1 MDRRTLIGVVGK
13 RTLYPVLIALCLG
26 SANPIQ
32 AQQNKPYRVGVIHEG
47 GSFKEVVDGL
57 RDGLRTQGFEEGKQF
72 ILDIRDVKGDPKAIV
87 EAARSL
93 ERENVDL
100 IYTIGTSVTTP
111 VKEATTAI
119 RIVFAV
125 GSDPVTAGFVD
136 SFAKP
141 GGRLTGVHYL
151 SGDLTAK
158 RLEILKAIL
167 PNLRKVVTYYHPSNK
182 FALRIVKTAREAA
195 RQLGVEIVERQVA
208 SVDELR
214 LTVRALKAQEADA
227 YFYIPDAMVLSQAT
241 YIIDTASAKKIP
253 TMFAEH
259 SLVAQGALAAYGVSY
274 HEVGRLSARHVQQVL
289 SGISPQTLSVESL
302 SRLGLTVNLKAARD
316 LGITIPQSVLFRA
329 DKVIE

>member
-13 RTLYPVLIALCLG
+13 RTLYPVLVALCLG
-26 SANPIQ
+26 SANSIQ
-32 AQQNKPYRVGVIHEG
+32 ARRSKPYRVGVIHEG

-100 IYTIGTSVTTP
+100 IYAIGTSVTTP
-111 VKEATTAI
+111 VKEATAAI
-119 RIVFAV
+119 KIVFAV

-158 RLEILKAIL
+158 RLEILKAML

-195 RQLGVEIVERQVA
+195 RQLGIEIVERQVA
-208 SVDELR
+208 SVD
-214 LTVRALKAQEADA
+214 DW
-227 YFYIPDAMVLSQAT
+227 
-241 YIIDTASAKKIP
+241 IDCEGT
-253 TMFAEH
+253 
-259 SLVAQGALAAYGVSY
+259 QGGRG
-274 HEVGRLSARHVQQVL
+274 GRLFLH
-289 SGISPQTLSVESL
+289 
-302 SRLGLTVNLKAARD
+302 SRRNGLEPSDVHH
-316 LGITIPQSVLFRA
+316 
-329 DKVIE
+329 

>member
-1 MDRRTLIGVVGK
+1 
-13 RTLYPVLIALCLG
+13 
-26 SANPIQ
+26 
-32 AQQNKPYRVGVIHEG
+32 
-47 GSFKEVVDGL
+47 
-57 RDGLRTQGFEEGKQF
+57 
-72 ILDIRDVKGDPKAIV
+72 
-87 EAARSL
+87 
-93 ERENVDL
+93 
-100 IYTIGTSVTTP
+100 VTTP

-119 RIVFAV
+119 KIVFAV

-158 RLEILKAIL
+158 RLEILRAML

-195 RQLGVEIVERQVA
+195 RQLGIEIVERQVA

-214 LTVRALKAQEADA
+214 LTVRALKAEEADA

-241 YIIDTASAKKIP
+241 YIIDTASAKKMP

-289 SGISPQTLSVESL
+289 RGISPQTLSVESL
-302 SRLGLTVNLKAARD
+302 SRLGLTLNLKAARD
-316 LGITIPQSVLFRA
+316 LGITIPQSVLFQA